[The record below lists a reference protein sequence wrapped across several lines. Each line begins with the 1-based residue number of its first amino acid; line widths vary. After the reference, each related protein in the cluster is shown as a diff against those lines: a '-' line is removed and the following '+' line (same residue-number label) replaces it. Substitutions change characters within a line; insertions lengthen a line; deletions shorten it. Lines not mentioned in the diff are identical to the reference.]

1 MVRCAWM
8 RKEVLSSIDVGA
20 SVPALFCSWPSS
32 CAGARGEASMFDTGE
47 LRQDREGTVHYATDG
62 IGLL

>member
-1 MVRCAWM
+1 
-8 RKEVLSSIDVGA
+8 
-20 SVPALFCSWPSS
+20 
-32 CAGARGEASMFDTGE
+32 MFDTGE